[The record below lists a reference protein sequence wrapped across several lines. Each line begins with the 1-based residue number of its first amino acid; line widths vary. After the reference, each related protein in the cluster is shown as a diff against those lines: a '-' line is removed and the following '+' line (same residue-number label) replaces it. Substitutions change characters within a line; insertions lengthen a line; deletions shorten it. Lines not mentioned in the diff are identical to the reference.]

1 MKKPTFKDYPTD
13 AGLHNA
19 MLYYARSKDRPS
31 IECFVTYEDGSS
43 HVLHT
48 FEPATK
54 VVLYRTRD
62 GEFYAVEVDTA
73 KFEPDFLVKYN
84 ELDEPKTL
92 AELKKMV
99 RAWLSDNSKGF
110 KVEWRVA
117 Q

>member
-19 MLYYARSKDRPS
+19 MLYYARHHDRPDM
-31 IECFVTYEDGSS
+31 ECFVTYEDGSS

-48 FEPATK
+48 FEPATRPVSYK
-54 VVLYRTRD
+54 TRD
-62 GEFYAVEVDTA
+62 GELYTVEVDTA

-84 ELDEPKTL
+84 ELEEPKTL

-99 RAWLSDNSKGF
+99 RAWLSENSKNF
-110 KVEWRVA
+110 KVGWRVV

>member
-1 MKKPTFKDYPTD
+1 MKKPTYQDYPTD

-19 MLYYARSKDRPS
+19 MLYYARSKGRPNL
-31 IECFVTYEDGSS
+31 ECFVTYGDGSS

-62 GEFYAVEVDTA
+62 GEFYEVEVDAA
-73 KFEPDFLVKYN
+73 KFEPDFLIRYN

-92 AELKKMV
+92 AELKKLV
-99 RAWLSDNSKGF
+99 KRWLDEGSKNY
-110 KVEWRVA
+110 KVEWRTV